1 MILPSVAG
9 PRWTAANRREG
20 SGMEKLL
27 LRPTEAAEVLGLGRS
42 KVYELLAA
50 GTLPAIRVGGSIR
63 VPAEA
68 LRRWV
73 SERAQE
79 SKREP

>member
-1 MILPSVAG
+1 
-9 PRWTAANRREG
+9 
-20 SGMEKLL
+20 MEKLL

-42 KVYELLAA
+42 KVYELLASGA
-50 GTLPAIRVGGSIR
+50 LPAVRIGASVR

-73 SERAQE
+73 TERAE
-79 SKREP
+79 DGKREP

>member
-1 MILPSVAG
+1 
-9 PRWTAANRREG
+9 
-20 SGMEKLL
+20 MEKLL

-50 GTLPAIRVGGSIR
+50 GTLPAIRVGGPIR

>member
-1 MILPSVAG
+1 MD
-9 PRWTAANRREG
+9 RREQKGG

-50 GTLPAIRVGGSIR
+50 GTLPAIRVGGSVR
-63 VPAEA
+63 VPAKA

-73 SERAQE
+73 SERAAE
-79 SKREP
+79 AKPEP